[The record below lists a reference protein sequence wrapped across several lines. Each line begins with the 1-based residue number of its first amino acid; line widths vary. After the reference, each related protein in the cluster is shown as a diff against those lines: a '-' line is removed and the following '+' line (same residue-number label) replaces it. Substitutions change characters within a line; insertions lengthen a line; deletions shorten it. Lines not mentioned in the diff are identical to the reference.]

1 MTPTAGSC
9 SGSPIRRR
17 RFFFFIVTLIAFIVI
32 FGGPWELPPSL
43 RDADLSSLSRAN
55 IVNLVKSKSNASST
69 PKVDEIY
76 GLLHL
81 VTGDAEHQHILSQA
95 VDLDPTK
102 PISLT
107 IYAAGNRSID
117 WEKEVQ
123 DLNERHPVV
132 VFSKVSLTNLIYAR
146 FV

>member
-1 MTPTAGSC
+1 MTPSPGSF

-17 RFFFFIVTLIAFIVI
+17 RFLFFIVVLIALVLI

-55 IVNLVKSKSNASST
+55 IVNLVKSKSNAS
-69 PKVDEIY
+69 KVDEIY

-81 VTGDAEHQHILSQA
+81 VTGDAEHQHIMSQA

-107 IYAAGNRSID
+107 IYAAGNKSID
-117 WEKEVQ
+117 WEKEVR
-123 DLNERHPVV
+123 DLNERHPIV
-132 VFSKVSLTNLIYAR
+132 VFSKVSSTNAIHAI